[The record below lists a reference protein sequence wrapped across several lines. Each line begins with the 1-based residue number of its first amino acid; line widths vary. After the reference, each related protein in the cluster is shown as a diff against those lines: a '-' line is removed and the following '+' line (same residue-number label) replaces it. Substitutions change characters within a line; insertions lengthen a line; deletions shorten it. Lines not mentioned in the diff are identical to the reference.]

1 LNLLEL
7 LVYILYSTIVTLY
20 PPDEYNQIRK
30 GEAVMKRNKEN
41 LIVGVI
47 VGSIAGGVLAQILTP
62 VSGRRVRREIK
73 RGMNTYMDK
82 AKTQSRRL
90 LDETKS
96 VTSSWVD
103 RAQDVFTQAKRY
115 ASGKVDVP
123 RDTIENEISRLR
135 DALAAAIDAYKNYEK
150 ETEATPPTAAGETR
164 PSSIEVKDQLTAEY
178 ENETLPKRES
188 MGRRYEN
195 EKPR

>member
-1 LNLLEL
+1 
-7 LVYILYSTIVTLY
+7 
-20 PPDEYNQIRK
+20 
-30 GEAVMKRNKEN
+30 MKRNKEN

-123 RDTIENEISRLR
+123 RDTIESEISRLR

-150 ETEATPPTAAGETR
+150 ETEA
-164 PSSIEVKDQLTAEY
+164 
-178 ENETLPKRES
+178 
-188 MGRRYEN
+188 
-195 EKPR
+195 